1 MCAVF
6 GFLDYKGKVS
16 NAVLKKLIHYL
27 SIAAEVRGTDAT
39 GIAYVRDESMV
50 TYKKPKPAHK
60 VKLFFPRDTRAVIG
74 HTRFTTQGS
83 EKRNCNNHPFEGH
96 CGTKAFALAHNGVL
110 YNDRELRREQQ
121 LPPTPIETDSY
132 VAVQLLEQGQNLDAE
147 NIRRTAEL
155 VEGSFVFTIL
165 KNDNTLFLVKGNN
178 PLTVYHFP
186 ALGLY
191 VYASTKSILDT
202 ALKKVKLNDKCCEV
216 GVSESEIIEINSAGN
231 LSRSTFTMQDYIHSL
246 FNPYNW
252 NQLDYAK
259 WWMEDEREELLLE
272 YCGTF
277 GVSEEEVELLLEVGY
292 DPDEIEELLMD
303 TAAMEEAISEAKAL
317 LQCEA

>member
-6 GFLDYKGKVS
+6 GFLDYKGKIS
-16 NAVLKKLIHYL
+16 NAVLKKLVHYL
-27 SIAAEVRGTDAT
+27 SVAAEVRGTDAT
-39 GIAYVRDESMV
+39 GIAYVRSSGII

-96 CGTKAFALAHNGVL
+96 CGKEAFALAHNGVL
-110 YNDRELRREQQ
+110 YNDRELRREQH
-121 LPPTPIETDSY
+121 LPTTPIETDTY
-132 VAVQLLEQGQNLDAE
+132 VAVQLLEQGQNLDTE
-147 NIRRTAEL
+147 NIKRMAEL

-165 KNDNTLFLVKGNN
+165 RNDNTLFLVKGNN
-178 PLTVYHFP
+178 PLTLYHFP

-191 VYASTKSILDT
+191 VYASTKSILDN
-202 ALKKVKLNDKCCEV
+202 ALQKVHMTEKACEV
-216 GVSESEIIEINSAGN
+216 EISEGEIIEISPSGN
-231 LSRSTFTMQDYIHSL
+231 LHKSTFEIQDYIHTM

-252 NQLDYAK
+252 DQLDYAK

-277 GVSEEEVELLLEVGY
+277 GVSEEVELLLEVGY

-303 TAAMEEAISEAKAL
+303 TAAMEEAISEAKTL